1 MLRQSQAEGSGP
13 PTPDTVVSCPP
24 EPQTTDSSSRA
35 ARRSRTRRGIPRL
48 FGLVWLLATLAV
60 LSGCTEGEPRRDSGP
75 APADAQGGVAEDEV
89 ARPSPA
95 NDDES
100 PPAAEGELLDDYWL
114 AYYMQGSKVGHG
126 RTTVRRLSTADL
138 ADTEPESGPGPSN
151 EPDSA
156 AAAAVDGP
164 VLEIEA
170 VNKLAVTRFGQQTEQ
185 EITMRTL
192 ETPEGELL
200 RFESRMELGPM
211 PLETRGWVEG
221 DRLVIETTTQGK
233 TVQNAIPWKED
244 YGGFAAVELSLERD
258 PLEPGRTR
266 SLRALQP
273 GFYEA
278 ALVELKAED
287 FESVELL
294 SGTYELLRVATKTT
308 FANGN
313 SLGGIMWIDRTGKV
327 LKHYTDAMNLEAYRT
342 TKARALDDT
351 EAVELDLGWDFSVP
365 VDRRLTNPSSSRQI
379 RYRVQL
385 EDSDPAAVFV
395 SGPTQQVRPV
405 DDHTAEIVVTAVRP
419 APDDSQAADDTQS
432 PAHDRPT
439 SADLEPNSL
448 IQSDDPAIV
457 AMAEEAAGEAT
468 DPWQAALAFER
479 YVSEHI
485 SSKGFSQAFATAA
498 EVAKTKSGDCTE
510 HAVLLAALAR
520 ARGIP
525 ARVAVGLVYMPGAQA
540 MGYHMWNELY
550 VEGRWIPMDATLARG
565 GTGAA
570 RLKLAHSNLE
580 GTSAYASFLPAVQ
593 IVGRL
598 KVEIL
603 DVE

>member
-1 MLRQSQAEGSGP
+1 
-13 PTPDTVVSCPP
+13 
-24 EPQTTDSSSRA
+24 
-35 ARRSRTRRGIPRL
+35 
-48 FGLVWLLATLAV
+48 
-60 LSGCTEGEPRRDSGP
+60 
-75 APADAQGGVAEDEV
+75 
-89 ARPSPA
+89 
-95 NDDES
+95 
-100 PPAAEGELLDDYWL
+100 
-114 AYYMQGSKVGHG
+114 
-126 RTTVRRLSTADL
+126 
-138 ADTEPESGPGPSN
+138 
-151 EPDSA
+151 
-156 AAAAVDGP
+156 
-164 VLEIEA
+164 
-170 VNKLAVTRFGQQTEQ
+170 
-185 EITMRTL
+185 
-192 ETPEGELL
+192 
-200 RFESRMELGPM
+200 
-211 PLETRGWVEG
+211 
-221 DRLVIETTTQGK
+221 
-233 TVQNAIPWKED
+233 
-244 YGGFAAVELSLERD
+244 
-258 PLEPGRTR
+258 
-266 SLRALQP
+266 
-273 GFYEA
+273 
-278 ALVELKAED
+278 
-287 FESVELL
+287 
-294 SGTYELLRVATKTT
+294 
-308 FANGN
+308 
-313 SLGGIMWIDRTGKV
+313 
-327 LKHYTDAMNLEAYRT
+327 MNLEAYRT

-365 VDRRLTNPSSSRQI
+365 VDRRLTNPSSTRQI

-405 DDHTAEIVVTAVRP
+405 DDHTAEIVVTAARP